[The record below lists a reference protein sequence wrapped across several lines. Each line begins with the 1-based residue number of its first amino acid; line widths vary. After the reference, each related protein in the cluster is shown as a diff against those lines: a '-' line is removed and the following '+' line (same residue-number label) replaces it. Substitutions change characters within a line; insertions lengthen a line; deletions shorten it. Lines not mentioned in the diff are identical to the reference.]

1 MNTKAKHTPG
11 PWVVEDVRS
20 GLSKRTLIYC
30 RVIPAG
36 RPASDSLAAINVY
49 ERGTKG
55 ATEEARAN
63 AALIAS
69 APTLRAQRDALL
81 LAAEAAEEA
90 FAEAM
95 QDAES
100 EEMIAHW
107 TGLTNLMRAA
117 VQAAKG
123 GVE

>member
-1 MNTKAKHTPG
+1 MATESKHTPG

-69 APTLRAQRDALL
+69 APTLLAQRDALVA
-81 LAAEAAEEA
+81 AAEAVLG
-90 FAEAM
+90 
-95 QDAES
+95 DAGCKTACYS
-100 EEMIAHW
+100 SVSPKCKHHDQ
-107 TGLTNLMRAA
+107 LRAA
-117 VQAAKG
+117 VFAAKG
-123 GVE
+123 GAE